1 MANHGYM
8 SITGKRQ
15 GLISAGCSGTH
26 SIGNKCQIGHEDEIM
41 VLAVSHNM
49 LAESDGSVSSDRGK
63 HMPLMIT
70 KNIDKS
76 SPLLASALHEREEME
91 CTLHFYRTSPA
102 GGQDKYYKIQLRGA
116 KIALINVQVPHA
128 IHMNDSQPQEIVSL
142 RYRDI
147 SWTHIQAGICA
158 YSTWGNEDE

>member
-15 GLISAGCSGTH
+15 GLISAGCSSQS

-41 VLAVSHNM
+41 VLAYSHNM
-49 LAESDGSVSSDRGK
+49 TTGNDGGYSSNRGK
-63 HMPLMIT
+63 HLPIMIT

-76 SPLLASALHEREEME
+76 SPLLASALHEREEIE
-91 CTLHFYRTSPA
+91 CTIHFYRTSPA
-102 GGQDKYYKIQLRGA
+102 GGQDKYYSVRLTGA
-116 KIALINVQVPHA
+116 KIAHLNLQVPHS
-128 IHMNDSQPQEIVSL
+128 IHMNEDQPQEMVSI

-147 SWTHIQAGICA
+147 SWTHVQAGTSA
-158 YSTWGNEDE
+158 YSFWGNEDE

>member
-49 LAESDGSVSSDRGK
+49 LTEGDGSVSSDRGK

-116 KIALINVQVPHA
+116 KIALINVQVPHT

-147 SWTHIQAGICA
+147 SWTHIQAGTCA

>member
-49 LAESDGSVSSDRGK
+49 LTESDGSVSSDRGK

-147 SWTHIQAGICA
+147 SWTHIQAGTCA